1 MKGLIGKILLA
12 SLLLLP
18 LFSVCAYA
26 QLDAATMAK
35 RQARKN
41 LVIREWNTDA
51 KTQTKWLDRITTYDD
66 QGRFSG
72 FHFED
77 GKLTANY
84 SHGSLTM
91 AIWRFHEDGSAD
103 LHYVLTVAA
112 SIGKCM
118 SHHMYVVDKSTVPVM
133 ADAGSAHK
141 QVYHQD
147 ICR

>member
-51 KTQTKWLDRITTYDD
+51 KTQTKWLDRVTTYDD
-66 QGRFSG
+66 QGRKIEEIEYTRYG
-72 FHFED
+72 QKWRETFEYGANGKISKNIIYNEKNKPSAIRKYEYNPD
-77 GKLTANY
+77 GTKKKQYNYAPNGKLQ
-84 SHGSLTM
+84 
-91 AIWRFHEDGSAD
+91 
-103 LHYVLTVAA
+103 TVKVFEYT
-112 SIGKCM
+112 I
-118 SHHMYVVDKSTVPVM
+118 
-133 ADAGSAHK
+133 
-141 QVYHQD
+141 QE
-147 ICR
+147 

>member
-66 QGRFSG
+66 QGRKIVYNEKNKPSAIRKYEYNPDG
-72 FHFED
+72 TKKKQYNYAPN
-77 GKLTANY
+77 GKLQ
-84 SHGSLTM
+84 
-91 AIWRFHEDGSAD
+91 
-103 LHYVLTVAA
+103 TVKVFEYT
-112 SIGKCM
+112 I
-118 SHHMYVVDKSTVPVM
+118 
-133 ADAGSAHK
+133 
-141 QVYHQD
+141 QE
-147 ICR
+147 

>member
-66 QGRFSG
+66 QGRKIEEIEYTRYG
-72 FHFED
+72 QKWRETFEYGANGKVAKELVYNERNKLVSIKKIEWNEFDRKKVQYTYDPKGRLVSTKTFEYLAGD
-77 GKLTANY
+77 G
-84 SHGSLTM
+84 
-91 AIWRFHEDGSAD
+91 
-103 LHYVLTVAA
+103 
-112 SIGKCM
+112 
-118 SHHMYVVDKSTVPVM
+118 
-133 ADAGSAHK
+133 
-141 QVYHQD
+141 
-147 ICR
+147 